1 MLKKIFAIAT
11 LFTAAI
17 FCTQAVVASEA
28 EEEATPKIE
37 LVKGKPDN
45 KKAKSKAQQKK
56 TQMLKKQQQDK
67 RNKKSK
73 AKK

>member
-45 KKAKSKAQQKK
+45 KKAKSKAHLRFQRKS
-56 TQMLKKQQQDK
+56 TQ
-67 RNKKSK
+67 RREAAS
-73 AKK
+73 ARSAS

>member
-11 LFTAAI
+11 LFTAAV

-37 LVKGKPDN
+37 FVKGKPD
-45 KKAKSKAQQKK
+45 KKAKSRAQQKK
-56 TQMLKKQQQDK
+56 TQILKKQQQEK